1 MSAPPCGKGVLLQGT
16 ANNYSH
22 VFYISDVQAVSD
34 NYELPVEQ
42 KQPQYE
48 AVVEPD
54 AIYEEPPQVPELTT
68 SELDNNKK

>member
-1 MSAPPCGKGVLLQGT
+1 MAECQHHLVGKVCYYRRRQIITL
-16 ANNYSH
+16 

-34 NYELPVEQ
+34 NYEEPVEQ

-68 SELDNNKK
+68 SEL